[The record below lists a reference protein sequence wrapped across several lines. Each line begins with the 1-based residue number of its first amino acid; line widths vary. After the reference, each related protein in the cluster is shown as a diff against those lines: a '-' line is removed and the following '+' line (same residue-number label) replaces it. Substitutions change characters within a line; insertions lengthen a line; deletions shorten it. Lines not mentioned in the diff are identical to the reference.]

1 MNRTRD
7 LPPKARVLVL
17 GGSGLVGRA
26 VCRQLAARF
35 EVTAT
40 FRSEARARLALESV
54 RAVTDV
60 TADEPASIDRALDET
75 RPDVVVNCIGLVK
88 QRPSAA
94 DPAALIRIN
103 SLLPHTVATACAAR
117 DIRLIHISTDCVFS
131 GRRGGYTE
139 DDLPDPV
146 DLYGRSK
153 LAGEPSGPGVLT
165 LRTSVIGHEDGQAF
179 GLLEW
184 FRAADAPVR
193 GFTRAFFSGP
203 TAPVLA
209 RAIGSVI
216 EHRPALTGTRHIG
229 ADPISKYDLL
239 GMIRDEFGLQTA
251 IEPDETVVIDRSL
264 DSSRLRDE
272 IGWVAPDWRTMV
284 HELAEEASSPSMVGA
299 EDA

>member
-1 MNRTRD
+1 M
-7 LPPKARVLVL
+7 
-17 GGSGLVGRA
+17 RA
-26 VCRQLAARF
+26 LAG
-35 EVTAT
+35 
-40 FRSEARARLALESV
+40 
-54 RAVTDV
+54 V
-60 TADEPASIDRALDET
+60 TADDPASIERALDET

-117 DIRLIHISTDCVFS
+117 GMRLIHVSTDCVFS

-139 DDLPDPV
+139 DDLPDPI

-165 LRTSVIGHEDGQAF
+165 LRTSVIGHEDGEAF
-179 GLLEW
+179 GLLGW

-193 GFTRAFFSGP
+193 GFTRAVFSGP

-209 RAIGSVI
+209 RAIGGLI
-216 EHRPALTGTRHIG
+216 EHQPALEGTWHVG
-229 ADPISKYDLL
+229 ADPISKHDLL
-239 GMIRDEFGLQTA
+239 VLIRDAFGLQTA
-251 IEPDETVVIDRSL
+251 IEADETVVIDRSL
-264 DSSRLRDE
+264 DPSRLRDE

-284 HELAEEASSPSMVGA
+284 HELAEEARLPSVVGA

>member
-1 MNRTRD
+1 M
-7 LPPKARVLVL
+7 
-17 GGSGLVGRA
+17 RA
-26 VCRQLAARF
+26 VGG
-35 EVTAT
+35 
-40 FRSEARARLALESV
+40 
-54 RAVTDV
+54 V
-60 TADEPASIDRALDET
+60 TADDPASIERALDGT

-117 DIRLIHISTDCVFS
+117 DIRLIHVSTDCVFS

-179 GLLEW
+179 GLLGW

-193 GFTRAFFSGP
+193 GFTRAVFSGP

-209 RAIGSVI
+209 RAIGSLI
-216 EHRPALTGTRHIG
+216 EHRPALTGIRHVG
-229 ADPISKYDLL
+229 AEPINKHDLL
-239 GMIRDEFGLQTA
+239 VLIRDAFGLQTA
-251 IEPDETVVIDRSL
+251 IEADETVVIDRSL

-272 IGWVAPDWRTMV
+272 TGWEAPDWRTMV
-284 HELAEEASSPSMVGA
+284 HELADEARLPSMAGA